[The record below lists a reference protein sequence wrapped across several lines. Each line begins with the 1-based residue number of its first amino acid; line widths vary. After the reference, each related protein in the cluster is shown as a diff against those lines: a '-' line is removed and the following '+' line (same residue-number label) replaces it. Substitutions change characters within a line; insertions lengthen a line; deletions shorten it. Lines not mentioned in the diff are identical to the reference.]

1 MFEFGAFSEILIILV
16 AALILIGPK
25 ELHRILYQCGRW
37 LQKIRHLSQQMRQG
51 LDHYV
56 HEGMFDEY
64 AETQNKKQLKAKRKQ
79 SPIQKPVIKRTSKK
93 NQDERKRR

>member
-1 MFEFGAFSEILIILV
+1 M
-16 AALILIGPK
+16 P
-25 ELHRILYQCGRW
+25 RILYQCGRW

-56 HEGMFDEY
+56 DEGMFDEY

-79 SPIQKPVIKRTSKK
+79 SLTQKPIIKRTSKK
-93 NQDERKRR
+93 NQDE